1 MAVGELKSGLA
12 YLISQYTGLFPSQ
25 TFRKWV
31 YRRVLGMSI
40 GDSSVI
46 YGGCEIRGGSKIKI
60 GKNTSVGHRCI
71 LDGRA
76 GLTIGDSV
84 NISTGVW
91 VWTMQHDMNDPW
103 FKSEGNPVHIE
114 DYAWVSGRAIIL
126 PGLTI
131 GKGAVIASGAVVTKS
146 VLPYSVMAGVPAKKI
161 GEREKDLRYKLGSC
175 MPFA

>member
-1 MAVGELKSGLA
+1 MTLVEWKSGLA
-12 YLISQYTGLFPSQ
+12 FLLNQYTGAIPSQ
-25 TFRKWV
+25 GFRRLV
-31 YRRVLGMSI
+31 YSKILGMSI
-40 GDSSVI
+40 GSSSVI
-46 YGGCEIRGGSKIKI
+46 YGGCEIRCGSKIKI
-60 GKNTSVGHRCI
+60 GNNTSIGHRCI

-91 VWTMQHDMNDPW
+91 IWTMQHDMNDPW
-103 FKSEGNPVHIE
+103 FESEGNPVHIE
-114 DYAWVSGRAIIL
+114 DYVWLSGRVIVL

-146 VLPYSVMAGVPAKKI
+146 VMPYSVMAGVPAKII
-161 GEREKDLRYKLGSC
+161 GERKKDLRYKLGSC